1 LIHGLADLLSVFINN
16 APVGTLPFVG
26 GISGCFIEL
35 RHELTACLDEGRV
48 RFYGDTCA
56 YPLHELARL
65 GGQGGRPRELLVS
78 LHDRR
83 DEIISLGRRSPGCLL
98 KEVLSEELGSLAR
111 HHRRES
117 LVPPVLQAH
126 LETHLLLQADQ
137 LHFLLATA
145 LLEPPLES

>member
-1 LIHGLADLLSVFINN
+1 
-16 APVGTLPFVG
+16 
-26 GISGCFIEL
+26 
-35 RHELTACLDEGRV
+35 
-48 RFYGDTCA
+48 
-56 YPLHELARL
+56 
-65 GGQGGRPRELLVS
+65 VS

-83 DEIISLGRRSPGCLL
+83 DEIISLVRRSPGCLL
-98 KEVLSEELGSLAR
+98 KEVLSEDLGSLAR

-117 LVPPVLQAH
+117 LVPPALQAH